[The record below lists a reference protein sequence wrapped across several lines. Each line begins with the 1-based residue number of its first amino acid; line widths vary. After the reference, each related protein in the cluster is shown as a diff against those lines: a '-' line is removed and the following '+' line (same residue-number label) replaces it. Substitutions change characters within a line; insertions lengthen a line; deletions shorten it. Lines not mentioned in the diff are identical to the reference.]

1 MSTAV
6 WLVVVIA
13 VGVLAVATLTIVVVT
28 RARARQRG
36 DALQLAGGLVGGLP
50 DRDTASVRG
59 VWQELPVSVQLVM
72 RSNGSYSETFTVLEA
87 ELGTAAR
94 SVLLRL
100 RPATAAE
107 VGQVR
112 RGDLAD
118 VLLGDPGF
126 DAAYVVE
133 GAPAEAVRLLL
144 DAELR
149 RAIVAL
155 GECDLRVPSPDSEA
169 RVQLVVRGW
178 HARDPAPL
186 SRALDVLAR
195 LAARTGALPAELER
209 AVPLDQVGAPYR
221 GAPDD
226 ATRKAARATRERE
239 LADLMAQRRGRAR
252 SDRRILILVVAVA
265 LGLTAAAILGTVWA
279 LR

>member
-6 WLVVVIA
+6 LLVVVIA
-13 VGVLAVATLTIVVVT
+13 ASILAVVTVTIVVVT
-28 RARARQRG
+28 RGRARQRG

-50 DRDTASVRG
+50 DRATASVHGLWR
-59 VWQELPVSVQLVM
+59 ERPVDIQLVM
-72 RSNGSYSETFTVLEA
+72 RSNGSYSETFTVLEG
-87 ELGTAAR
+87 ELGTAAKG
-94 SVLLRL
+94 VLLRL

-149 RAIVAL
+149 GAIVAL

-186 SRALDVLAR
+186 SRALDLLAR
-195 LAARTGALPAELER
+195 LVTRTRALPAELER

-226 ATRKAARATRERE
+226 AARKAARATRERE

-252 SDRRILILVVAVA
+252 SDRRILGVVVGVA
-265 LGLTAAAILGTVWA
+265 FALTAAAILGTVWA